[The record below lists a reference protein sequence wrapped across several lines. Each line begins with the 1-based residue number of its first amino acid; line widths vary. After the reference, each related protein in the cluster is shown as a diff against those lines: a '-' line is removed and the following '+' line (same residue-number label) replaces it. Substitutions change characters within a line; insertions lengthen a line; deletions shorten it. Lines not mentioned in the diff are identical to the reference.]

1 MINKTSKN
9 VGRKKRHIRIRK
21 YVVGVADKPRLSF
34 YRSNR
39 HIYAQI
45 IDDTNACTLL
55 TCSTL
60 QPLLKNEFTKSWTME
75 SAKKLGEILAKKALE
90 KGIKKVVF
98 DRGGFRFHGKVA
110 AFANAAR
117 ETGLEV

>member
-60 QPLLKNEFTKSWTME
+60 QPLLKNEFTKSWTMG